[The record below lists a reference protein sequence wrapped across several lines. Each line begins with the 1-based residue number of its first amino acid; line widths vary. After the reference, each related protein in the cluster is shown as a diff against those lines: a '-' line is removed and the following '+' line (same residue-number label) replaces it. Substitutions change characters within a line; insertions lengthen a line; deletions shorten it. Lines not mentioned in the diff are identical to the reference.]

1 MLHTIQLHIKMVN
14 TGLPAAVDFIDD
26 LIITTGPTF
35 MDSVLT
41 SEFFQSRLSTLGVVA
56 WLHAH
61 TC

>member
-1 MLHTIQLHIKMVN
+1 MVN
-14 TGLPAAVDFIDD
+14 AGLPAAVDFMDD
-26 LIITTGPTF
+26 LIITTGPAF

-61 TC
+61 TR